1 MNPNEKL
8 VVAAFG
14 ARPKARA
21 ADSPIDD
28 DDFLTSLI
36 QYLN

>member
-1 MNPNEKL
+1 MNPNENL

-36 QYLN
+36 KYLS